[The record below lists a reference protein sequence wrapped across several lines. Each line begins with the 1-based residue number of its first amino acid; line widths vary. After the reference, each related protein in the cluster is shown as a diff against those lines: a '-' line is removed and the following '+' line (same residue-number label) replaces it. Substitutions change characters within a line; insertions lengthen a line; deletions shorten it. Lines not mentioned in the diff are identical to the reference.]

1 MIFIEETK
9 VIVQIKK
16 DFTDIIIIQF
26 NGSNPFPSSN
36 LINFKPELFLEV
48 QEGLGIDYCR
58 YVFEVEPEIENLEN
72 EYRIDHD

>member
-1 MIFIEETK
+1 MIQINETK

-16 DFTDIIIIQF
+16 DFTDIVIIQF

-36 LINFKPELFLEV
+36 LINFKPEFFLEV

-58 YVFEVEPEIENLEN
+58 TVFEVEPEVQYIDE
-72 EYRIDHD
+72 EYMIDHR